1 MPLAFLAAL
10 AGSLAIHL
18 AALFGTHLEPF
29 GEEPEPIVLQ
39 AELRP
44 LPAAPVAPAAEAAK
58 PRPKPVA
65 KRKGPPTPVAAATA
79 PAEPAPPPAAESAEA
94 PVAADRSEAP
104 PASTASE
111 PPPAPTPVLPSRGV
125 IRYTVS
131 MGNQGFVVGRAE
143 HRWEFG
149 DDGRYRLHGL
159 TQTTG
164 LAALFKS
171 LRFENESAGRL
182 TARGLEPETYRTL
195 KNGRDGNENADFDW
209 STAAV
214 RLARDGSVRNVVR
227 GTQDILSLNYQL
239 AYLPTPERG
248 ASIGVVTGKKYE
260 RYALDSLGEETLETP
275 AGRFRTLHLR
285 AATDS
290 VTEIWIALDH
300 YRLPVKIRFTD
311 KKGDSLEQVV
321 SELGSLAD

>member
-1 MPLAFLAAL
+1 MPLAILAAL
-10 AGSLAIHL
+10 AGSLAIHV

-29 GEEPEPIVLQ
+29 GEEPEPVVLQ

-44 LPAAPVAPAAEAAK
+44 LPVAPAAEAPK
-58 PRPKPVA
+58 PRPKPAVT
-65 KRKGPPTPVAAATA
+65 KRKAAPVRA
-79 PAEPAPPPAAESAEA
+79 PAAPVEPAPPAAAEPPAAVDKS
-94 PVAADRSEAP
+94 DAP
-104 PASTASE
+104 PASAASE

-131 MGNQGFVVGRAE
+131 MGTQGFVVGRAE

-149 DDGRYRLHGL
+149 DDGRYRLQGV
-159 TQTTG
+159 TETTG

-171 LRFENESAGRL
+171 LRFENESVGRL

-214 RLARDGSVRNVVR
+214 RLARDGSVRNVIP

-239 AYLPTPERG
+239 AYLPAPERG

-285 AATDS
+285 AATES